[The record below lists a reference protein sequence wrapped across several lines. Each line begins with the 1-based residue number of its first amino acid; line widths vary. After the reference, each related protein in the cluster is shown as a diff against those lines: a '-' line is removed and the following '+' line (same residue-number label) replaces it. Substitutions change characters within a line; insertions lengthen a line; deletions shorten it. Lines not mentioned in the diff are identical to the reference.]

1 MEFFKK
7 SKFFIFEQI
16 SWIGLIILVLLIGNF
31 LNIQLINILII
42 PTLINFILY
51 FLLKNKFISIKL
63 KEIDID
69 DENYNSK
76 YVEKENE
83 SKEMAKKYFY
93 KYFIFVYIFYAEF
106 LLLGFPNIVLSSI
119 LFSAFIIFIAYLKS
133 KKSEYYNY
141 INYYLYAF
149 FILLFAVPIIEEI
162 LKFIN
167 KGV

>member
-1 MEFFKK
+1 MEFLKK

-76 YVEKENE
+76 YIEKENE

-93 KYFIFVYIFYAEF
+93 KYFIFVYIFYTEF

>member
-1 MEFFKK
+1 MEFLKK

-76 YVEKENE
+76 YIEKENE